1 MTVYVHRNLN
11 RGCWSVLKQGK
22 LQGHRHRMTL
32 RDAEFRVRPGG
43 FARMQ
48 REGVRNV
55 HAFVVGETST
65 SKGFPKGKHI
75 AVRYDRD
82 KGQFV
87 DNQGRHVAGAGG
99 VMFFP
104 EGSVR
109 AFEPQYA

>member
-48 REGVRNV
+48 REGIRNV
-55 HAFVVGETST
+55 HAFVVGDASAGRP
-65 SKGFPKGKHI
+65 SGKHV

-87 DNQGRHVAGAGG
+87 DNQGRHVTGAGG